1 MSRLAVL
8 FAGVLIISG
17 CAVSPDQTVSTL
29 EPVEPDK
36 SNPFADNSPLPSA
49 DFPPKVLYQLLVAEM
64 AGQRGQ
70 LEIAVASYLDAAR
83 ESRDPKVAA
92 RAARIA
98 KFAQALD
105 ESLEAA
111 LIWVEVEPENPE
123 AQKMVA
129 PLLLA
134 FGRAPEA
141 LQYYERY
148 IALSSGAAD
157 RGFMTIANQ
166 LARDRNSI
174 AALSVMDKLVQ
185 QHRDFN
191 YAWLAHAQLTM
202 RQAKLEKALKKSSKH
217 LDLLV
222 LVYIGL

>member
-64 AGQRGQ
+64 AGQR
-70 LEIAVASYLDAAR
+70 
-83 ESRDPKVAA
+83 RDPKVAA